1 MVTEQSRWVG
11 HEADWV
17 LFIFRS
23 TRYILNNDKFE
34 PLVSQPAMEI
44 TSIRWLSRGLTNA
57 SLERQRSALFGPC
70 SIDVPSV
77 PWYDLL
83 LDELLHPFYVFQLF
97 AIALW
102 LWDAYYLYAFA
113 IAIITFVSTT
123 LNLVDT
129 LASQKRLREL
139 CRVDAQVRV
148 LQYSEN
154 NPDFLAESVYESR
167 IIDYK
172 DIVPGHV
179 IQLDVDMIVPCDAI
193 LLSRS
198 VLANESMLTGETV
211 PVLKTGLQFDQNDR
225 FGINVYDIEKDKKST
240 LYAGTKIIAI
250 KHDYGDESVPVPALV
265 VKTGFSTLQ
274 GSMMRSILHPPKSRF
289 TFYSDSFKFLGF
301 LGCLAAIGAGVTIYL
316 GHVHGLSAKE
326 TLIRCLDLF
335 TVAVPPAL
343 PAAMTVGTSF
353 AVRRLLAAWKVSC
366 VMPTKI
372 NVAGQVNTMIFDK
385 TGTLTDD
392 KLEVQGMIGQEVLLD
407 AEGEE
412 ISSTPCMQR
421 SIQTQPRD
429 LRASLVAAAACC
441 SSLVAVDGKLLGDPE
456 ERLMFEFSDWIFE
469 EKLKVPQR
477 YIDEDRLLERWDP
490 VTGRRKETV
499 SVVGIDDAVTSV
511 GPGRNIT
518 STNSG
523 VGSGSVAGSVSAAET
538 RPTIAHGSGGSNFSK
553 DRVSVRDVDRLLA
566 SNMSINV
573 VRSLYGCDSVVPV
586 VIRAPGSKGAIQ
598 SLLDA
603 GVTLRELRNW
613 QVCGPSVMERLQRG
627 SKGFPA
633 MRLQHNFL
641 LSHDSN
647 SEGLGSSFELGILR
661 RFEFISSL
669 RRMSVIL
676 KDPITQDV
684 YALCKGAPEVVME
697 RCRPDTLPTNALE
710 AVDMYTRT
718 GKRMYAFSAKWLG
731 ALSEGE
737 VNALYRDDVEQGMQ
751 FLGLMVFVNPLK
763 EDTPENIH
771 ELKRAGCVCIVA
783 TGDTSLTAVAVAR
796 DSGLASRGPMI
807 LADHVDIN
815 GSGRGKFTW
824 TMVRDEIS
832 STSCKDM
839 HALRVN
845 NHNSD
850 VASNFEEKGS
860 SSSVYKAEYSSLT
873 ELLSTV
879 SDPRSVEIAL
889 TGKAFRELRS
899 LHRRLC
905 LPWADVG
912 AQAQLRAAMA
922 RATGEPVRGSGVA
935 AAAAVVSSARSI
947 TGNAQKLHMAAESGL
962 DTPFAQGESWQ
973 DISSRTTLGELAL
986 STLPGCSLCNGEQS
1000 SLVLLT
1006 SAMAGSSGLN
1016 SASEYST
1023 LYMTAQNSNEGYFV
1037 ISCPGCGNRPVC
1049 TKTEN
1054 YGSTSSV
1061 SRAKRSSVGSC
1072 TSGGGGSIGSWSSS
1086 MNTRNSL
1093 SPAMMPLGVGSSF
1106 ALTFDVSLNKNHDF
1120 ADQRQHSHGNG
1131 GGGKGAGQ
1139 TSEEYSDFFKPVTE
1153 GEAVLAKDLARQ
1165 APYRVSVSL
1174 YEFIL
1179 RNATVYS
1186 RMSPDDKESLVNA
1199 LRGLPSN
1206 PWVGMCG
1213 DGANDCSALKSA
1225 DIGVSLSDAESSI
1238 AAPFTS
1244 ATHSIRSCLD
1254 VLREGRAALCNSFQ
1268 IFKFV
1273 ALYSIIQFV
1282 AVTFL
1287 YSYGL
1292 NLTDSQFTWIDLI
1305 IALPMAILMSFTRS
1319 EDSLSSRLP
1328 IGRLV
1333 SAPVLMTIAGQIC
1346 IHMLCLA
1353 VAVVLLTRQD
1363 FYVGFEADENTGQ
1376 VGGGT
1381 ELESHMNTVV
1391 LLLSNMQYM
1400 ISGWTVLDNQPF
1412 RKRLYTNIPYT
1423 IFLSIFVTICIL
1435 LIFFVSP
1442 LMWLATFLNLVVLP
1456 PYFCGV
1462 IFGIVAFNF
1471 AAVWVY
1477 QSTVIQMLAN
1487 RNHRKSCHTHA
1498 LSGVPLPRDNLCAI
1512 GVVV

>member
-1 MVTEQSRWVG
+1 MTDSSSGSNCSNGRASVAEVDS
-11 HEADWV
+11 
-17 LFIFRS
+17 L
-23 TRYILNNDKFE
+23 L
-34 PLVSQPAMEI
+34 
-44 TSIRWLSRGLTNA
+44 TSIHTGGTRSGAHTTPTAAINIPNLVKSTGLTA
-57 SLERQRSALFGPC
+57 GIELHTGSKSPSL
-70 SIDVPSV
+70 
-77 PWYDLL
+77 
-83 LDELLHPFYVFQLF
+83 
-97 AIALW
+97 
-102 LWDAYYLYAFA
+102 
-113 IAIITFVSTT
+113 
-123 LNLVDT
+123 
-129 LASQKRLREL
+129 
-139 CRVDAQVRV
+139 
-148 LQYSEN
+148 
-154 NPDFLAESVYESR
+154 
-167 IIDYK
+167 
-172 DIVPGHV
+172 
-179 IQLDVDMIVPCDAI
+179 
-193 LLSRS
+193 
-198 VLANESMLTGETV
+198 
-211 PVLKTGLQFDQNDR
+211 
-225 FGINVYDIEKDKKST
+225 
-240 LYAGTKIIAI
+240 
-250 KHDYGDESVPVPALV
+250 
-265 VKTGFSTLQ
+265 
-274 GSMMRSILHPPKSRF
+274 
-289 TFYSDSFKFLGF
+289 
-301 LGCLAAIGAGVTIYL
+301 
-316 GHVHGLSAKE
+316 
-326 TLIRCLDLF
+326 
-335 TVAVPPAL
+335 
-343 PAAMTVGTSF
+343 
-353 AVRRLLAAWKVSC
+353 
-366 VMPTKI
+366 
-372 NVAGQVNTMIFDK
+372 
-385 TGTLTDD
+385 
-392 KLEVQGMIGQEVLLD
+392 
-407 AEGEE
+407 
-412 ISSTPCMQR
+412 ISSTPFHYRQTCGHFMEKGPKLR
-421 SIQTQPRD
+421 SQD
-429 LRASLVAAAACC
+429 
-441 SSLVAVDGKLLGDPE
+441 
-456 ERLMFEFSDWIFE
+456 
-469 EKLKVPQR
+469 
-477 YIDEDRLLERWDP
+477 
-490 VTGRRKETV
+490 V
-499 SVVGIDDAVTSV
+499 SV
-511 GPGRNIT
+511 N
-518 STNSG
+518 
-523 VGSGSVAGSVSAAET
+523 
-538 RPTIAHGSGGSNFSK
+538 
-553 DRVSVRDVDRLLA
+553 L
-566 SNMSINV
+566 
-573 VRSLYGCDSVVPV
+573 VRSLYGCNSVVPV

-613 QVCGPSVMERLQRG
+613 QVCGPSVMERLQWG

-845 NHNSD
+845 NHKSD
-850 VASNFEEKGS
+850 AAPNVGKKGS
-860 SSSVYKAEYSSLT
+860 SSSVYQAEYSSLT

-947 TGNAQKLHMAAESGL
+947 TGNAQKLHVAAESGL
-962 DTPFAQGESWQ
+962 DTRAF
-973 DISSRTTLGELAL
+973 RELSL
-986 STLPGCSLCNGEQS
+986 SAVPGCALCKDEQS
-1000 SLVLLT
+1000 SLVLLS
-1006 SAMAGSSGLN
+1006 SAMARPSGLSDN
-1016 SASEYST
+1016 
-1023 LYMTAQNSNEGYFV
+1023 LCVTAQNSNEEYFI

-1049 TKTEN
+1049 TRVED
-1054 YGSTSSV
+1054 YGSMSSV

-1120 ADQRQHSHGNG
+1120 ADPRQHRHGNGGG

-1225 DIGVSLSDAESSI
+1225 DIGVSLSDAEASI

-1282 AVTFL
+1282 AVTAQ

-1292 NLTDSQFTWIDLI
+1292 NMTDSQFTWVDLI
-1305 IALPMAILMSFTRS
+1305 IALPMSILMSWTRS
-1319 EDSLSSRLP
+1319 EDSLPSRLP

-1333 SAPVLMTIAGQIC
+1333 SAPVLVTIVGQIF
-1346 IHMLCLA
+1346 IHMFSLT
-1353 VAVVLLTRQD
+1353 VAVKLLVNQD
-1363 FYVGFEADENTGQ
+1363 FYVVFVPDENTGQ

-1381 ELESHMNTVV
+1381 ELESHINTVV
-1391 LLLSNMQYM
+1391 WLLSNMQYL
-1400 ISGWTVLDNQPF
+1400 ISGWTVSDNAPF
-1412 RKRLYTNIPYT
+1412 RKGLYTNIPLT
-1423 IFLSIFVTICIL
+1423 AFLLIFVPISIL
-1435 LIFFVSP
+1435 LIFKAS
-1442 LMWLATFLNLVVLP
+1442 LTASLATFLNLVVLP
-1456 PYFCGV
+1456 SYFCNI
-1462 IFGIVAFNF
+1462 IFGIVIFNF
-1471 AAVWVY
+1471 LAVWAF
-1477 QSTVIQMLAN
+1477 QSTVVRMLAD
-1487 RNHRKSCHTHA
+1487 RNHQKSCYSHA
-1498 LSGVPLPRDNLCAI
+1498 LCGVPLPRDSSCRVK
-1512 GVVV
+1512 VVA